1 VVCVCVTFFTFS
13 WVESSRHQW
22 CLDAVIEDVYQKGK
36 GHPQETSVSLEIFV
50 D

>member
-36 GHPQETSVSLEIFV
+36 RDFSEPRDFCRLSY
-50 D
+50 